1 QTSSVWRIVCLLC
14 LCLPTQIPSAICGQA
29 PLRDRNRIVGGED
42 TMAGDWPW
50 QVSIHVIGFGHHCGG
65 TLITKDWVL
74 SAAHCFQEIRPP
86 YIEMY
91 FGRLKQSGSNPYEA
105 YRRASRTII
114 HPNYDSFTFDNDI
127 ALIQLSSSVSFF
139 HNIRP
144 VCLAAANSK
153 FAAGTESWVTGWG
166 KLQSEGTNLSD
177 VLQEVMIPIVS
188 NSDCDNAY
196 GGITRNMICA
206 GSLNQGG
213 KDACLGDSGGP
224 MVSRNGPRWI
234 QSGIVSFGSK
244 DCAKS
249 KYPGVYT
256 RVSQYQDWIQSN
268 TNINPTGFVVFNSTS
283 NSNFRSVPNLFL
295 FPISLTFSF
304 IPLAFSLFLSS

>member
-1 QTSSVWRIVCLLC
+1 YFYLLFID
-14 LCLPTQIPSAICGQA
+14 LITLILLSNVE
-29 PLRDRNRIVGGED
+29 NR
-42 TMAGDWPW
+42 DWPW

-74 SAAHCFQEIRPP
+74 SAAHCFQEYEVYGLKIHL
-86 YIEMY
+86 YI
-91 FGRLKQSGSNPYEA
+91 NNT
-105 YRRASRTII
+105 SRTII

-256 RVSQYQDWIQSN
+256 RVSQYQDWIHL
-268 TNINPTGFVVFNSTS
+268 
-283 NSNFRSVPNLFL
+283 FRC
-295 FPISLTFSF
+295 I
-304 IPLAFSLFLSS
+304 